1 MSFCRTDIRAL
12 AESIKAAEP
21 VITESVMEQLVE
33 TLQKLQAKV
42 CDTNPKRYYKYKT
55 LQTHLL
61 PLTNIAFDK
70 LGKRYS
76 RLRLSHHNS
85 KFSHHENSVL
95 RVNEKRMDEGIFLKC
110 KLSWIQLLKI

>member
-76 RLRLSHHNS
+76 RLRLPHHNS
-85 KFSHHENSVL
+85 KFIYHYLSLKIKSNV
-95 RVNEKRMDEGIFLKC
+95 RINQKWMDEVIFNIKY
-110 KLSWIQLLKI
+110 KLF

>member
-42 CDTNPKRYYKYKT
+42 CDTNAKRYYKYKT

-70 LGKRYS
+70 LGKRY
-76 RLRLSHHNS
+76 
-85 KFSHHENSVL
+85 FP
-95 RVNEKRMDEGIFLKC
+95 
-110 KLSWIQLLKI
+110 LKIVRAVQNLITPFIDFATLLLCFCRVLPDA

>member
-12 AESIKAAEP
+12 AESIKATEP

-42 CDTNPKRYYKYKT
+42 CETNAKRYYKYKT

-76 RLRLSHHNS
+76 RLRLFRAFISPLN
-85 KFSHHENSVL
+85 FILPFIDSVI
-95 RVNEKRMDEGIFLKC
+95 VGFTKRSFKQKMLWYFR
-110 KLSWIQLLKI
+110 

>member
-1 MSFCRTDIRAL
+1 
-12 AESIKAAEP
+12 
-21 VITESVMEQLVE
+21 MEQLVE

-76 RLRLSHHNS
+76 RLRLPHN
-85 KFSHHENSVL
+85 NST
-95 RVNEKRMDEGIFLKC
+95 F
-110 KLSWIQLLKI
+110 

>member
-1 MSFCRTDIRAL
+1 MKLLKFLLRYFPPGLALEYTQGGDVKTKMIDLLDLTAETDIRAL
-12 AESIKAAEP
+12 AESIKATEP

-42 CDTNPKRYYKYKT
+42 CETNAKRYYKYKT

-70 LGKRYS
+70 L
-76 RLRLSHHNS
+76 
-85 KFSHHENSVL
+85 
-95 RVNEKRMDEGIFLKC
+95 DA
-110 KLSWIQLLKI
+110 

>member
-1 MSFCRTDIRAL
+1 MYNYLAASRVVYVSFCRTDIRAL

-76 RLRLSHHNS
+76 RLRLPHN
-85 KFSHHENSVL
+85 NST
-95 RVNEKRMDEGIFLKC
+95 F
-110 KLSWIQLLKI
+110 

>member
-76 RLRLSHHNS
+76 RLRLPHHSS
-85 KFSHHENSVL
+85 KFNYHAIGSNV
-95 RVNEKRMDEGIFLKC
+95 RINQKWMDEAIFSKIF
-110 KLSWIQLLKI
+110 KLF